1 MDQYKEIWNTSV
13 LIQMPFGCNKQ
24 SVGGLKTPPTIGQ
37 EGDFHS
43 VEQAPFSWFS
53 DGVLN
58 VTTSCL
64 DRHIETRGDKTAILW
79 EGDSP
84 EDTLTLNYRELLAEV
99 CRLANV
105 LKDKGVQ
112 KGDRVIIYMGHDSR
126 GRDCDVVAC
135 ARIGAVHSVVLVD
148 LVPTLCETVLKIA
161 SQSHLTQDSAYRGG
175 RKIALK
181 DTVDEACTERVET
194 VLVYGHTGDEIAWH
208 PQRDCNWNER
218 LNMLTGL

>member
-1 MDQYKEIWNTSV
+1 MSDLHTPNPHAQLGSGSAIQNMDQYKEIWNRSV
-13 LIQMPFGCNKQ
+13 SDSNAFWLQQTKAL
-24 SVGGLKTPPTIGQ
+24 VDWKTPPTIGQ

-84 EDTLTLNYRELLAEV
+84 EDTLTLSYRELLAEV

-105 LKDKGVQ
+105 LKDNGVQ
-112 KGDRVIIYMGHDSR
+112 KG
-126 GRDCDVVAC
+126 
-135 ARIGAVHSVVLVD
+135 IGSLSIWA
-148 LVPTLCETVLKIA
+148 
-161 SQSHLTQDSAYRGG
+161 
-175 RKIALK
+175 
-181 DTVDEACTERVET
+181 
-194 VLVYGHTGDEIAWH
+194 
-208 PQRDCNWNER
+208 
-218 LNMLTGL
+218 